1 MPGEDGVK
9 GEGAEDEGEE
19 DDGGGDGDNQRSER
33 AARLV
38 VVGRLASA
46 TPEQVRRPF
55 FSSKVRTSWPSSL
68 FW

>member
-33 AARLV
+33 VARLV